1 MSIAGESKDLMLLLQ
16 NPHLRNLMRSV
27 DSAEEKSKALK
38 KAMQEP
44 LFVEL
49 ANQCLKIVEPR
60 ESQDDDDDDE

>member
-1 MSIAGESKDLMLLLQ
+1 ML
-16 NPHLRNLMRSV
+16 SV
-27 DSAEEKSKALK
+27 DSAEEKSKAIK

-60 ESQDDDDDDE
+60 ESQDDYDDDDD